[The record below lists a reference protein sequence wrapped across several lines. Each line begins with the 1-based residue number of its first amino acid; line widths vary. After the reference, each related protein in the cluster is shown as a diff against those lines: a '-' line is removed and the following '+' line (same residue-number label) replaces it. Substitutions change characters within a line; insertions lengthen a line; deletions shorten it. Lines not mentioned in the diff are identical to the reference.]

1 MNINKLYNRVLNKE
15 ISEYAFIQEMSKYPQ
30 YSKYRIN
37 NFPTLIKTL
46 KRDRILISEN
56 VEIVQ
61 PQLSTVKRLD
71 FNNPIPKEIHI
82 ISVSPNS
89 FEYICNDKHRKVAGE
104 DFKSFIDTMYK
115 DLDDDPNDN
124 DDLSKASEFILHNQD
139 SIDDYPTVSDN
150 YSVQDLDEMKRSA
163 LKVVSPKPIATQ
175 LNESDYDLVSSHSF
189 SLGFPI
195 EFDKL
200 KDVQKAKDKVVKN
213 LLKNPS
219 YYIELLT
226 GKKVDTSNG
235 YTKYSKDNLVDK
247 KNASKIIKVLN
258 ENDSILGGI
267 GDNKPDNAFDMNQLR
282 IGTKVEMKHTKDVNK
297 AKEIAKDNLTKD
309 ANYYVKLKRIGLLEF
324 EDFVG
329 GLGDNKLDTDFDPI
343 KLSKAVAKEK
353 EHSSD
358 ENQAKEIAKDHLSI
372 DPDYYEKLDQVGLE
386 EYKTRLKEEVAKY
399 LKETGKPSSGLSAK
413 EKSDIV
419 KKAKAGK
426 DFGKKGAGFEKI
438 VKNAEKSGYA
448 EKTAQKIAGA
458 SFWKNL
464 KR

>member
-30 YSKYRIN
+30 YSKYKIN
-37 NFPTLIKTL
+37 NFPTLIQTL

-150 YSVQDLDEMKRSA
+150 YSVQDLDEMKRNA
-163 LKVVSPKPIATQ
+163 LKVVSPKPLATQ

-247 KNASKIIKVLN
+247 KNASKIVKVLN
-258 ENDSILGGI
+258 EN
-267 GDNKPDNAFDMNQLR
+267 
-282 IGTKVEMKHTKDVNK
+282 
-297 AKEIAKDNLTKD
+297 
-309 ANYYVKLKRIGLLEF
+309 F

-329 GLGDNKLDTDFDPI
+329 GLGDNKPDTDFDPI

-358 ENQAKEIAKDHLSI
+358 ENQAKEIAKDHLTI
-372 DPDYYEKLDQVGLE
+372 DPDYYEKLAQTGLE

-438 VKNAEKSGYA
+438 VKNAEKSGYD

>member
-258 ENDSILGGI
+258 EN
-267 GDNKPDNAFDMNQLR
+267 
-282 IGTKVEMKHTKDVNK
+282 
-297 AKEIAKDNLTKD
+297 
-309 ANYYVKLKRIGLLEF
+309 F

-329 GLGDNKLDTDFDPI
+329 NKPAEDFYPM
-343 KLSKAVAKEK
+343 KLSTDVVKEK

-358 ENQAKEIAKDHLSI
+358 E
-372 DPDYYEKLDQVGLE
+372 KLTKIGLE

-399 LKETGKPSSGLSAK
+399 LKETGKPSSGLSDK

-438 VKNAEKSGYA
+438 VKNAEKSGYD